1 MALRGDRPPIG
12 VTWIVTWPLS
22 AVLAAA
28 VFLSASELQ
37 HSFRSSEPAAPRETS
52 SEWNARLPARIAAVD
67 AALRKSPLHLAAP
80 IEEERGAGPLRFK
93 HRLYEVQLTRADQ
106 SRAESAVEA
115 VRGADPGLVL
125 RTVQNADDTEVRIG
139 IDGLEISTVRFLW
152 RDNPQARPRVA
163 VLVGP
168 FGDDLRLARQVIEM
182 IDAPIVLGVDPRR
195 PFAAQVAE
203 LGGMFER
210 EAVLQF
216 RAPPPPPPTPTPGE
230 DPFVTPP
237 PRPRPPPPPDLDAG
251 LSAVPKAV
259 AAAWIGDG
267 PSVPRADRGL
277 LAAADK
283 RPLPFL
289 GDRGD
294 KRPAALPVPI
304 ALVEDPK
311 RPEALTEQLQ
321 KVAEAARKY
330 GRAVVIAAPTDA
342 TIDAL
347 QATLPQWRQSDLDV
361 APISA
366 LVAAVPGTAEVAT
379 PEPATA
385 ARSAAVTAARRKNT
399 PSVAAAP
406 AAAKPRADAEAGAV
420 APR

>member
-1 MALRGDRPPIG
+1 MARRGERPPIG

-28 VFLSASELQ
+28 VFLSAAELQ
-37 HSFRSSEPAAPRETS
+37 HSFRATEPATPRASS

-67 AALRKSPLHLAAP
+67 AALRTGPLRLGAP
-80 IEEERGAGPLRFK
+80 IEEVRGTGPLRFK
-93 HRLYEVQLTRADQ
+93 HRTYEVQLARADQ
-106 SRAESAVEA
+106 PRAEATIEA
-115 VRGADPGLVL
+115 VRGADPGIAL
-125 RTVQNADDTEVRIG
+125 RSVQNADDTEVRIG
-139 IDGLEISTVRFLW
+139 IDGLEVSTVRFLW
-152 RDNPQARPRVA
+152 RENPQALPRVA

-210 EAVLQF
+210 ESVLQF
-216 RAPPPPPPTPTPGE
+216 RAPPPPPPTPTPGD

-237 PRPRPPPPPDLDAG
+237 PRPRQPPPDLTAG
-251 LSAVPKAV
+251 LAAVPKAV

-277 LAAADK
+277 LTAAEQ
-283 RPLPFL
+283 RQLPFL

-294 KRPAALPVPI
+294 TRPAALPVPI
-304 ALVEDPK
+304 ALVDDPK

-321 KVAEAARKY
+321 KIADTARKY
-330 GRAVVIAAPTDA
+330 GRAVVVAAPTDA

-347 QATLPQWRQSDLDV
+347 QATLPQWRQSGDLEV
-361 APISA
+361 VPLSM
-366 LVAAVPGTAEVAT
+366 LVAAMPAATAE
-379 PEPATA
+379 PTA
-385 ARSAAVTAARRKNT
+385 VSVQAKAAHTRSA
-399 PSVAAAP
+399 PPP
-406 AAAKPRADAEAGAV
+406 AAVEDAEAE
-420 APR
+420 

>member
-12 VTWIVTWPLS
+12 LTWIVTWPLS

-37 HSFRSSEPAAPRETS
+37 HSFRSTEPAAPRETS

-67 AALRKSPLHLAAP
+67 AALRKSALHLAAP

-93 HRLYEVQLTRADQ
+93 HRLYEIQLTRADQ
-106 SRAESAVEA
+106 PRAEAAIEA

-125 RTVQNADDTEVRIG
+125 HTVQNADDTEVRLG
-139 IDGLEISTVRFLW
+139 IDGLEVSTVRFLW
-152 RDNPQARPRVA
+152 RENPQARPRVV

-210 EAVLQF
+210 ESVLQF

-237 PRPRPPPPPDLDAG
+237 PRPKVPPPPDLEAG
-251 LSAVPKAV
+251 LTALPKAV

-267 PSVPRADRGL
+267 PSIPRADRGL

-283 RPLPFL
+283 HQLPFL

-294 KRPAALPVPI
+294 KRPATLPMPI
-304 ALVEDPK
+304 ALVEDEK

-321 KVAEAARKY
+321 KVADAARRY
-330 GRAVVIAAPTDA
+330 GRAVAVAAPTDA

-361 APISA
+361 VPISA
-366 LVAAVPGTAEVAT
+366 LIAGAPAT
-379 PEPATA
+379 PDAAPKPTA
-385 ARSAAVTAARRKNT
+385 PVARR
-399 PSVAAAP
+399 
-406 AAAKPRADAEAGAV
+406 
-420 APR
+420 